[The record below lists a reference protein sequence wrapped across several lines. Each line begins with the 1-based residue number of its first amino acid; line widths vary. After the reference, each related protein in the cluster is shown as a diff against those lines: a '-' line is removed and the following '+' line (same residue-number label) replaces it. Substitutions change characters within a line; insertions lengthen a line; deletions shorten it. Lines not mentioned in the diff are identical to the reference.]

1 MYEIK
6 KNGKHLSYEDVIRY
20 VKLQSNGIYC
30 LCSDDEA
37 AGIVVN
43 NGYICHLAGR
53 AELPDVETVSFDE
66 INGANKI
73 NRMNTAGA
81 EAMQSLNAEPPV
93 SAGVFT
99 YGEWQPD
106 TQYEQYAL
114 FTYNGMAGFVRQA
127 HTSLAVYPPFSTGTE
142 ALYGAR
148 PSPDVNGIYP
158 YVYNMKVE
166 VGMKVR
172 SEKDG
177 NVYIAIQP
185 ADPLLYDPADVP
197 ALFDKI

>member
-1 MYEIK
+1 MYNII
-6 KNGKHLSYEDVIRY
+6 KNGVSVVMLDSLVPVKLNRNSIYIPCDLIDAEGIVIGNDYVEPIEGLEIRY
-20 VKLQSNGIYC
+20 MDGV
-30 LCSDDEA
+30 
-37 AGIVVN
+37 
-43 NGYICHLAGR
+43 
-53 AELPDVETVSFDE
+53 
-66 INGANKI
+66 NKI
-73 NRMNTAGA
+73 DRMNTAGA
-81 EAMQSLNAEPPV
+81 EVMQSLNAEPPV

-114 FTYNGMAGFVRQA
+114 FTYNGTAGFVRQA

-172 SEKDG
+172 SDKNG

-185 ADPLLYDPADVP
+185 ADPLLYDPVDAVSIFTL
-197 ALFDKI
+197 A

>member
-1 MYEIK
+1 MYTIT
-6 KNGKHLSYEDVIRY
+6 KNGIQLSIEDNLVPVKLNRNNIYVPCDFIDAEGIVIGNDYVEPIEGLEIRY
-20 VKLQSNGIYC
+20 M
-30 LCSDDEA
+30 D
-37 AGIVVN
+37 
-43 NGYICHLAGR
+43 
-53 AELPDVETVSFDE
+53 
-66 INGANKI
+66 GANKI

-81 EAMQSLNAEPPV
+81 EAMQNLNAEPPV

-114 FTYNGMAGFVRQA
+114 FTYNGTAGFVRQA
-127 HTSLAVYPPFSTGTE
+127 HTSLAIYPPFSVGTE

-148 PSPDVNGIYP
+148 PLPDANGIYP

-172 SEKDG
+172 SDKNG

-185 ADPLLYDPADVP
+185 ADPLLYDPADVS
-197 ALFDKI
+197 AVFSKVATI

>member
-1 MYEIK
+1 MYNII
-6 KNGKHLSYEDVIRY
+6 KNGVPFAMLDSLIPVKLNRNNIYMPCDLIDADGIVIGNDYVEPIEDLEIRY
-20 VKLQSNGIYC
+20 M
-30 LCSDDEA
+30 D
-37 AGIVVN
+37 
-43 NGYICHLAGR
+43 
-53 AELPDVETVSFDE
+53 
-66 INGANKI
+66 GANKI

-81 EAMQSLNAEPPV
+81 EAMQNLNTEPPV
-93 SAGVFT
+93 SAGIFT

-114 FTYNGMAGFVRQA
+114 FTYQGNAGFVRQA

-148 PSPDVNGIYP
+148 PSPDTEGIYP

-185 ADPLLYDPADVP
+185 ADPLLYDPADV
-197 ALFDKI
+197 ASIFEAV

>member
-1 MYEIK
+1 MNKETL
-6 KNGKHLSYEDVIRY
+6 NT
-20 VKLQSNGIYC
+20 
-30 LCSDDEA
+30 A
-37 AGIVVN
+37 VN
-43 NGYICHLAGR
+43 ARKVQI
-53 AELPDVETVSFDE
+53 D
-66 INGANKI
+66 
-73 NRMNTAGA
+73 RMNTAGA

-114 FTYNGMAGFVRQA
+114 FTYQGNAGFVRQA
-127 HTSLAVYPPFSTGTE
+127 HTSLAVYPPFSVGTE

-148 PSPDVNGIYP
+148 PSPDTEGIYP

-172 SEKDG
+172 SDKDG

-197 ALFDKI
+197 AIFRLADKT

>member
-1 MYEIK
+1 MYNIT
-6 KNGKHLSYEDVIRY
+6 KNGVQLSLEDNLVPVKLNRNNIYIPCDLIDAEGIVIGNDYVEPIEGLEIRY
-20 VKLQSNGIYC
+20 M
-30 LCSDDEA
+30 D
-37 AGIVVN
+37 
-43 NGYICHLAGR
+43 
-53 AELPDVETVSFDE
+53 
-66 INGANKI
+66 GANKI
-73 NRMNTAGA
+73 YRMNTAGA
-81 EAMQSLNAEPPV
+81 EAMESLNAEPPV

-99 YGEWQPD
+99 YNEWQPD

-114 FTYNGMAGFVRQA
+114 FTYQGNAGFVRQA

-148 PSPDVNGIYP
+148 PSPDVNGIYL

-172 SEKDG
+172 SDKND

>member
-1 MYEIK
+1 MYIIT
-6 KNGKHLSYEDVIRY
+6 KNGTQLSLEDNLVPVKLNRNNIYIPCELTEAEGIVIGNDYVEPIEGLEIRY
-20 VKLQSNGIYC
+20 M
-30 LCSDDEA
+30 D
-37 AGIVVN
+37 
-43 NGYICHLAGR
+43 
-53 AELPDVETVSFDE
+53 
-66 INGANKI
+66 GANKI
-73 NRMNTAGA
+73 DTMNTAGA
-81 EAMQSLNAEPPV
+81 EAMQSLKADPPV

-114 FTYNGMAGFVRQA
+114 FTYQGNAGFVRQA
-127 HTSLAVYPPFSTGTE
+127 HTSLAVYPPFSVGTE

-148 PSPDVNGIYP
+148 PSPDSEGIYP

-177 NVYIAIQP
+177 NVYTAIQP
-185 ADPLLYDPADVP
+185 ADPLLYDPADGVSI
-197 ALFDKI
+197 FERY

>member
-1 MYEIK
+1 MKYALIE
-6 KNGKHLSYEDVIRY
+6 
-20 VKLQSNGIYC
+20 NGIVTNT
-30 LCSDDEA
+30 
-37 AGIVVN
+37 VV
-43 NGYICHLAGR
+43 L
-53 AELPDVETVSFDE
+53 LPYNAKDFPNAIDTGERPVQIGDTFDGEKFYREGKEVHTEVEEKDIT
-66 INGANKI
+66 IG
-73 NRMNTAGA
+73 RMNTAGA
-81 EAMQSLNAEPPV
+81 EAMQSLKADPPV

-114 FTYNGMAGFVRQA
+114 FTYQGNAGFVRQA

-148 PSPDVNGIYP
+148 PSPDTEGIYP

-172 SEKDG
+172 SAKDG

-197 ALFDKI
+197 AIFNKAE